1 MGMRMTI
8 AALVWAICAVG
19 AQSAVIVHA
28 FDTPLEVR
36 DEFFGHLVPV
46 DLDGDGSI
54 DFTFGSEVAATS
66 LRTERANRTV
76 IRLRGG
82 LDIGGPIT
90 PLPRGY
96 LLGQFLPPGGSW
108 PLLWASTDFLG
119 GYVSPGENS
128 FTTIVLVLSTGSGSD
143 FNGRA
148 PIGVEFAAADGIHY
162 GYLDIAAGP
171 GYAGITFYGWAYE
184 SQPGVPIVAGS
195 VPEPAGLLLITGGV
209 IVVLNARSR
218 RSR

>member
-1 MGMRMTI
+1 MDMRMTI
-8 AALVWAICAVG
+8 AALVWAICATG
-19 AQSAVIVHA
+19 AQPAVIVHA

-46 DLDGDGSI
+46 DLNGDGSI
-54 DFTFGSEVAATS
+54 DFTFGSEVSGTS

-90 PLPRGY
+90 PLPHGY
-96 LLGQFLPPGGSW
+96 LLGQFLAPGGNW

-119 GYVSPGENS
+119 GFVSPGENS
-128 FTTIVLVLSTGSGSD
+128 FTAIVVALSTGSASD
-143 FNGRA
+143 FSGRA
-148 PIGVEFAAADGIHY
+148 PIGVEFAAADGLHY

-184 SQPGVPIVAGS
+184 TQSGVPIAAGA
-195 VPEPAGLLLITGGV
+195 VPEPSIAVFLTIALAALS
-209 IVVLNARSR
+209 SR
-218 RSR
+218 RPKREY